1 MSSFVKADDLPVTS
15 ANSDCTMHVEISLRN
30 QQKLTYLVELL
41 RSLDFVES
49 VTIRPDAVK
58 LDAATPELSLFD
70 QFYGSTA
77 SGQTIEELD
86 EQLNALRS
94 EWNRDF

>member
-1 MSSFVKADDLPVTS
+1 
-15 ANSDCTMHVEISLRN
+15 MHLEINLRN

-49 VTIRPDAVK
+49 VTIRPDTPNR
-58 LDAATPELSLFD
+58 DATTPELSLFD

-77 SGQTIEELD
+77 SGQTVEELD
-86 EQLNALRS
+86 QQLVALRS

>member
-1 MSSFVKADDLPVTS
+1 
-15 ANSDCTMHVEISLRN
+15 MHVEISLRN

-58 LDAATPELSLFD
+58 PDATTPELSLFD